1 MQWNSH
7 DTFTGDEKNSNYTY
21 SWHFR
26 VITYEKGNVTI
37 YAEEL

>member
-1 MQWNSH
+1 MQWDSY

-26 VITYEKGNVTI
+26 VLTYEKDSTAT
-37 YAEEL
+37 YAEQL